1 MTCGIILAGGR
12 ATRLGPLT
20 AQLNKSLVSV
30 GQRPMIVNHLELLR
44 RAGVTKTVIVT
55 SLASKEQVEGVV
67 SRSHANMEMD
77 VIFAVQNQPLGP
89 AHAIMVG
96 TEWIAM
102 TGPVYVL
109 MADTFIDEPLPVIG
123 ETGGWVGVAPATS
136 TRSWCYPDD
145 ETESY
150 LEGEAKTGTLVCIGA
165 YGFPDAHKL
174 YDAASEAQMDTHTAE
189 APMAPLLNVMDIDCN
204 EVFDSW
210 LDVGDVRAL
219 TAARQQRFITRDF
232 NRLELSDGVLM
243 KHGDGDKLQPE
254 IRYFNHLFPTA
265 KLLFPRFMGDTR
277 DGGYMMEYVDLPSLA
292 ELYLYWPGPPE
303 MWAGI
308 VEDVLGRISRGLWH
322 KPFTAPD
329 LGVAWHNEMY
339 SNKVWERLKEYEAA
353 GNEIEWPVVAKLGEY
368 LAHNLPT
375 TFVRG
380 HGDLNFGNILYGLGS
395 GVIKLVD
402 PRGDV
407 YVDIDY
413 ELAKLRYS
421 YRDGFSAICH
431 NLFEINNGEVHL
443 GPDRVAESEAID
455 RVLSSFSGLRRVTAV
470 EATILLSAT
479 PLHNPEQGLA
489 LYRQGIKLAQEALS
503 DYVWPSKSR
512 TRENE

>member
-1 MTCGIILAGGR
+1 MTSGIILAGGR

-44 RAGVTKTVIVT
+44 RAGVTKTVVVT
-55 SLASKEQVEGVV
+55 SLASKEQVEEVV

-96 TEWIAM
+96 TEWTAM
-102 TGPVYVL
+102 SGPVYVL
-109 MADTFIDEPLPVIG
+109 MADTFIDEPLPDVTLG
-123 ETGGWVGVAPATS
+123 DWVGVAPATS
-136 TRSWCYPDD
+136 TRSWCYPDED
-145 ETESY
+145 GVFQ
-150 LEGEAKTGTLVCIGA
+150 EGEAKTGTMVCIGA
-165 YGFPDAHKL
+165 YGFNDALAL
-174 YDAASEAQMDTHTAE
+174 YDLAGEAQMDTRSAE
-189 APMAPLLNVMDIDCN
+189 APMAPLLNEYGVTEQKIFN
-204 EVFDSW
+204 SW

-232 NRLELSDGVLM
+232 NNLELNDGVLL
-243 KHGDGDKLQPE
+243 KHGEVDAE
-254 IRYFNHLFPTA
+254 IRFFDHLFPTA
-265 KLLFPRFMGDTR
+265 KLLFPRYMGATR

-292 ELYLYWPGPPE
+292 ELYLYWPGRPD

-308 VEDVLGRISRGLWH
+308 VEDVLDRIARGLWH
-322 KPFTAPD
+322 EPFEALD
-329 LGVAWHNEMY
+329 LGVLWHNEMY
-339 SNKVWERLKEYEAA
+339 ATKVWERLKAYEAG
-353 GNEIEWPVVAKLGEY
+353 GNEVAWDVVERLGEF
-368 LAHNLPT
+368 LAQHMPT
-375 TFVRG
+375 RFVRG

-431 NLFEINNGEVHL
+431 NLFEVKNGDVL
-443 GPDRVAESEAID
+443 IGPDRVAESEAID
-455 RVLSSFSGLRRVTAV
+455 RVLSSFSGLRRITAV

-479 PLHNPEQGLA
+479 PLHNAEQGLA
-489 LYRQGIKLAQEALS
+489 LYRQGIKLAQEALN
-503 DYVWPSKSR
+503 DYEWSSG
-512 TRENE
+512 E